1 MRPLALTL
9 AASFCVPAPTL
20 AADLARV
27 ETAPTGVT
35 GVVAPQSLGTDALL
49 AAGITV
55 PAAVLNSVGGLS
67 AAAAPAALTAPAATL
82 AAAVAPE
89 PSAPT
94 PAAASPADESAS
106 VETVRPQAAV
116 PQELAVAASAA
127 AAGEK
132 SFSALRRFFD
142 GSYRRAVT
150 DESAIR
156 ATRDPG
162 IGAAA
167 RLAAGAPSGRR
178 DDFVPEAAQSSPT
191 HASALRARAV
201 AAFSVVAAALPL
213 MALAPSLLAAVGLT
227 PAAWLGAAG
236 FAAGVTGARRAAA
249 AAQDIEGFAPAAR
262 ALAGPGAMFAGAIVG
277 AAVAALS
284 LWSPAA
290 AAVAATVAL
299 LSVAREAGYLRFFD
313 RNRSADEGPE
323 PLLRVS
329 GAEGARRVQISPS
342 QFGRLRLLTAALE
355 RGLGEKMLHAGL
367 AAETQRL
374 VYLRRDGDF
383 VELVAR
389 GHAMRASTGAPLSR
403 ALREAAGDSTIAR
416 AQILSENPV
425 TGEVE
430 TSLDE
435 LFLGDVFGTRA
446 QVESAYAGAYELD
459 EDESS
464 VVRAKAYP
472 RNVEL
477 SVRQVYTRNPDQE
490 PGGATRLPDDGRIAL
505 SLRVSFDALPQ
516 PGYQP
521 RRADPRVG
529 YFTTTY
535 EDWSDDRRARLET
548 SLIQRWRLEKVD
560 PNAAVSRV
568 KNPIIYWIDPSV
580 PPEYRAA
587 VAAGVL
593 GWNRAFE
600 KAGLLGA
607 VEVRQAPNDGSFD
620 SNDARFNVI
629 RWYLDKDAGYAIG
642 QVRVDPLTGEIF
654 GATVAISALHV
665 RAALGATFHDI
676 GGDAEHAAHACAGGC
691 GRASAAAGPAQMT
704 ADIVEARGGLSP
716 EDSERFLHDYITDL
730 TLHEVGHTLGL
741 RHNFLAK
748 TWKNEEEL
756 SRPGP
761 VAASVMD
768 YLPPNVAAP
777 GQAQGPFWNPQIGP
791 YDEWA
796 IAYGY
801 TDFGPSREAEEA
813 GLRKLADRSG
823 EPGLDY
829 ATDEDLVDLD
839 PDMRPWHIGRD
850 ALAFARGRFETTREL
865 WAWLETQRP
874 AQGEDHSAIY
884 RKFVRAWRGDLE
896 AARLTADVV
905 AGMSY
910 RRRAGPSGPPF
921 SAIPGARKRAALALL
936 DAQVFS
942 DAPFSAGAE
951 LKRRL
956 DAGRGGS
963 VDDPWPELS
972 YVSYDDMIL
981 VLRDAALSRLLDPA
995 SLQLVE
1001 DSARLAPRVEKP
1013 LSARELLDAVARS
1026 VWKETAGPARGLRR
1040 TISISR
1046 RMLQEAYLNRMIALA
1061 YPRADEETPLITA
1074 LARGRLEALSARLKT
1089 ALKLSWDR
1097 DSREHLRQS
1106 LAKLSRAAERYEP

>member
-1 MRPLALTL
+1 ML
-9 AASFCVPAPTL
+9 AASFCVPAPAL
-20 AADLARV
+20 AAVLARAEPV
-27 ETAPTGVT
+27 TTGVMDA
-35 GVVAPQSLGTDALL
+35 VAPQSLGAGALL
-49 AAGITV
+49 PPG
-55 PAAVLNSVGGLS
+55 AAVPSALNSAGGL
-67 AAAAPAALTAPAATL
+67 AASAAPAALIAPAATL
-82 AAAVAPE
+82 GAAAAAAE
-89 PSAPT
+89 PSVPT
-94 PAAASPADESAS
+94 PAAASPADEAAS
-106 VETVRPQAAV
+106 VGAVRRQAGSALQLAV
-116 PQELAVAASAA
+116 PAPAP
-127 AAGEK
+127 AAGGK
-132 SFSALRRFFD
+132 AFSALRRFFD
-142 GSYRRAVT
+142 GSRRQAASA
-150 DESAIR
+150 ESPLLAI
-156 ATRDPG
+156 
-162 IGAAA
+162 AAA
-167 RLAAGAPSGRR
+167 PAGATAHLAAGSPSVRR
-178 DDFVPEAAQSSPT
+178 DDFVPEAAQSAPT
-191 HASALRARAV
+191 RTSALRARAV
-201 AAFSVVAAALPL
+201 AVLSVVAAALPL
-213 MALAPSLLAAVGLT
+213 TALDPSLLAAAGLT
-227 PAAWLGAAG
+227 PAVWLGAAG
-236 FAAGVTGARRAAA
+236 FAAGALGARRAAA
-249 AAQDIEGFAPAAR
+249 AAQNIEALAPVAR
-262 ALAGPGAMFAGAIVG
+262 ALAGPGAVFAGAAVG

-290 AAVAATVAL
+290 AAVAATVAVF
-299 LSVAREAGYLRFFD
+299 STAREAGYLRFFD
-313 RNRSADEGPE
+313 RKGSAEKGAE
-323 PLLRVS
+323 TLLRIS
-329 GAEGARRVQISPS
+329 DGEGARRVGIAPG

-389 GHAMRASTGAPLSR
+389 GHAMRASVGAPLSR

-416 AQILSENPV
+416 ARILSENPV

-472 RNVEL
+472 RNLEL

-516 PGYQP
+516 PGYRP

-529 YFTTTY
+529 YFATTY

-548 SLIQRWRLEKVD
+548 SLIQRWRLEKED

-568 KNPIIYWIDPSV
+568 KNPIVYWIDPSV

-620 SNDARFNVI
+620 PDDARFNVI

-642 QVRVDPLTGEIF
+642 QVRVDPLTGEIY

-665 RAALGATFHDI
+665 RSALGASFHDV
-676 GGDAEHAAHACAGGC
+676 GGDTERAAHVCAGGC

-716 EDSERFLHDYITDL
+716 EDSERFLQDYITDL

-777 GQAQGPFWNPQIGP
+777 GHAQGPFWNPQIGP

-801 TDFGPSREAEEA
+801 TDFGASAAAEEA

-823 EPGLDY
+823 EAGLDY

-839 PDMRPWHIGRD
+839 PDTRPWHIGRD
-850 ALAFARGRFETTREL
+850 ALAFARGRFETSREL
-865 WAWLETQRP
+865 WSWLETQRP
-874 AQGEDHSAIY
+874 APGEDHSALY

-910 RRRAGPSGPPF
+910 RRRAGPGEPPF

-942 DAPFSAGAE
+942 DAPFSASTE

-956 DAGRGGS
+956 DAGRGGT
-963 VDDPWPELS
+963 VDDQWPELS
-972 YVSYDDMIL
+972 YVSYDEMIL
-981 VLRDAALSRLLDPA
+981 ALRDAALSRLLDPA
-995 SLQLVE
+995 TLQLVE
-1001 DSARLAPRVEKP
+1001 DSARLAPRGGKP
-1013 LSARELLDAVARS
+1013 LTARELLDAVARS
-1026 VWKETAGPARGLRR
+1026 VWKETAGSTRGRRR
-1040 TISISR
+1040 TISASR
-1046 RMLQEAYLNRMIALA
+1046 RMLQEVYLNRMIALA
-1061 YPRADEETPLITA
+1061 YPRADEETPLISA
-1074 LARGRLEALSARLKT
+1074 LARGRLEALTGRLKAT
-1089 ALKLSWDR
+1089 LKLSWDR

-1106 LAKLSRAAERYEP
+1106 LAKLSRAAEYYEP